1 MELKFILDALRDY
14 GWFGGGLITLI
25 FMAYKMVKTEWFKG
39 VISQFFEKMIRRYV
53 KNKSTNISHTLGE
66 ADITNHDI
74 FNYMDFWAYSKIPTF
89 NFSTEYRTFVFRKY
103 LSVFLKSYKNN
114 LQKFVL
120 EKEYKD
126 MGDAELLKGLLNLVN
141 KTIYDYE
148 RELLDD
154 GIPKI
159 IIEKMKSKNNDNLDL
174 ILDLIN
180 SVCSSNFYDSEHN
193 YLKVYSILNILL
205 SVLESTVNSSESIC
219 NSINGQLKGL
229 KYTDGDKT
237 YFEP

>member
-1 MELKFILDALRDY
+1 
-14 GWFGGGLITLI
+14 
-25 FMAYKMVKTEWFKG
+25 
-39 VISQFFEKMIRRYV
+39 
-53 KNKSTNISHTLGE
+53 
-66 ADITNHDI
+66 
-74 FNYMDFWAYSKIPTF
+74 MDFWAYSKIPTF

-126 MGDAELLKGLLNLVN
+126 MGDAELLKSLLNLVN

>member
-1 MELKFILDALRDY
+1 MELKFILDSLRDY
-14 GWFGGGLITLI
+14 GWYGGGGIALI
-25 FMAYKMVKTEWFKG
+25 FILFKIFKTQWFKEF
-39 VISQFFEKMIRRYV
+39 ISSMVEKMIKRYV
-53 KNKSTNISHTLGE
+53 KNKSTQISHTLGE
-66 ADITNHDI
+66 SDITNHDI
-74 FNYMDFWAYSKIPTF
+74 FNYIDFWTYSKIPTF
-89 NFSTEYRTFVFRKY
+89 TFSTEYRTVVFRKY
-103 LSVFLKSYKNN
+103 LSVFLKSYKKN

-120 EKEYKD
+120 EREYRD
-126 MGDAELLKGLLNLVN
+126 MDDAELLKALLNLVN
-141 KTIYDYE
+141 TTIYDYE

-159 IIEKMKSKNNDNLDL
+159 IIEKMKAKNNDNLDL

-180 SVCSSNFYDSEHN
+180 SVCSSHFYDSEHN

-229 KYTDGDKT
+229 NFDGKT
-237 YFEP
+237 EP

>member
-1 MELKFILDALRDY
+1 
-14 GWFGGGLITLI
+14 
-25 FMAYKMVKTEWFKG
+25 MAYKMVKTEWFKEF
-39 VISQFFEKMIRRYV
+39 ISQFFEKMIRRYV

-126 MGDAELLKGLLNLVN
+126 MGDAELLKALLNLVN

>member
-14 GWFGGGLITLI
+14 GWDGGGLITLV
-25 FMAYKMVKTEWFKG
+25 FMAYKMVKTEWFKEF
-39 VISQFFEKMIRRYV
+39 ISQFFEKMIRRYV

-126 MGDAELLKGLLNLVN
+126 MGDAELLKALLNLVN

>member
-1 MELKFILDALRDY
+1 
-14 GWFGGGLITLI
+14 
-25 FMAYKMVKTEWFKG
+25 MAYKMVKTEWFKG

-126 MGDAELLKGLLNLVN
+126 MGDAELLKSLLNLVN

>member
-1 MELKFILDALRDY
+1 
-14 GWFGGGLITLI
+14 
-25 FMAYKMVKTEWFKG
+25 MAYKVVKTEWFKG

-126 MGDAELLKGLLNLVN
+126 MGDAELLKSLLNLVN

>member
-1 MELKFILDALRDY
+1 M
-14 GWFGGGLITLI
+14 
-25 FMAYKMVKTEWFKG
+25 
-39 VISQFFEKMIRRYV
+39 
-53 KNKSTNISHTLGE
+53 GE
-66 ADITNHDI
+66 SDITNHDI
-74 FNYMDFWAYSKIPTF
+74 FNYIDFWTYSKIPTF
-89 NFSTEYRTFVFRKY
+89 TFSTEYRTVVFRKY
-103 LSVFLKSYKNN
+103 LSVFLKSYKKN

-120 EKEYKD
+120 EREYRD
-126 MGDAELLKGLLNLVN
+126 MDDAELLKALLNLVN
-141 KTIYDYE
+141 TTIYDYE

-159 IIEKMKSKNNDNLDL
+159 VIEKMKAKNNDNLDL

-180 SVCSSNFYDSEHN
+180 SVCSSHFYDSEHN

-229 KYTDGDKT
+229 NFDGKT
-237 YFEP
+237 EP

>member
-1 MELKFILDALRDY
+1 MELKFILDSLRDY
-14 GWFGGGLITLI
+14 GWYGGGGIALI
-25 FMAYKMVKTEWFKG
+25 FILFKIFKTQWFKEF
-39 VISQFFEKMIRRYV
+39 ISSMVEKMNKRYV
-53 KNKSTNISHTLGE
+53 KNKSTQISHTLSE
-66 ADITNHDI
+66 SDITNHDI
-74 FNYMDFWAYSKIPTF
+74 FNYIDFWTYSKIPTF
-89 NFSTEYRTFVFRKY
+89 TFSTEYRTVVFRKY
-103 LSVFLKSYKNN
+103 LSVFLKSYKRN

-120 EKEYKD
+120 EREYRD
-126 MGDAELLKGLLNLVN
+126 MDDAELLKALLNLVN
-141 KTIYDYE
+141 TTIYDYE

-159 IIEKMKSKNNDNLDL
+159 VIEKMKAKNNDNLDL

-180 SVCSSNFYDSEHN
+180 SVCSSHFYDSEHN

-229 KYTDGDKT
+229 NFDGKT
-237 YFEP
+237 EP